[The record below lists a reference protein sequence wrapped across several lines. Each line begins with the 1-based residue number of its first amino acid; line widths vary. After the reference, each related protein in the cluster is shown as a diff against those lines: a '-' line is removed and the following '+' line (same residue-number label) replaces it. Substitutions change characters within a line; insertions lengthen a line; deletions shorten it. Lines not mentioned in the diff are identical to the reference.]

1 MANYNNTKKNR
12 LKYNIYAYGKN
23 GRKSAVR
30 RRPTTDNRRFDEQ
43 EDMAVLQDAFEVGTH
58 ADDARSLV
66 WRVGLR
72 TLSEGY
78 GIGHGGERQ
87 LHHLDIR
94 IGVCVHAVGYDTRE
108 LLFPLLLDIQNTV
121 LLLFRHQCDTALLPT
136 LADNS

>member
-1 MANYNNTKKNR
+1 MANYNNAKRNR

-43 EDMAVLQDAFEVGTH
+43 KDMAVLQDAFEMGTH

-72 TLSEGY
+72 TPSEGY
-78 GIGHGGERQ
+78 GIGHGDERQ

-94 IGVCVHAVGYDTRE
+94 VGICVYTFGYDTRE
-108 LLFPLLLDIQNTV
+108 LLFPLLLDIQDTIF
-121 LLLFRHQCDTALLPT
+121 LLFRHQCDTALLPT